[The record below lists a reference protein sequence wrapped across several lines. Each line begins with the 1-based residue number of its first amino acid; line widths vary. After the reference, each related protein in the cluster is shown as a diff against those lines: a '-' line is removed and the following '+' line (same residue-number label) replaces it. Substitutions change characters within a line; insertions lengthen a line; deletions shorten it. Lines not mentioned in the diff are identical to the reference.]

1 MSLVTTAYTTTA
13 QSLGRPVEQDTWAVG
28 VATRAVKSL
37 GGWQRMGEGGGGA
50 AGVSIITTGGE
61 CRAGDLGVGF

>member
-1 MSLVTTAYTTTA
+1 MSTVTTAYTTTA

-37 GGWQRMGEGGGGA
+37 GGWQRMGEGGGGRQALALSPQA
-50 AGVSIITTGGE
+50 ANVEQGIWV
-61 CRAGDLGVGF
+61 